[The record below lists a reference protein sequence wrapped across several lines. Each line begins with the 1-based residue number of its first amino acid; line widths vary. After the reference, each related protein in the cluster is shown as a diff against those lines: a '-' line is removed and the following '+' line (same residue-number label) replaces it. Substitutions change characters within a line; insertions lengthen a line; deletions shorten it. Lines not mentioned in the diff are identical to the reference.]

1 MYDVI
6 VVGGG
11 PAGLQAA
18 LTLGRMHQSALLID
32 SGQYRNEAA
41 HRMHNFATNDG
52 TPPADFR
59 AAARKEIAAYETV
72 EIQDT
77 AALAIDRVDG
87 NFTVTLDGGDRVSA
101 ARIVLAT
108 GVRDVLPDI
117 PGLEALWGTVVAHC
131 PFCHGH
137 ELSGRTVAVQGGPS
151 AARAALMLSGIAD
164 RVVVIA
170 DGFELDDSSG
180 KALRAAGVEIRAG
193 RIGSLVPSGEGAR
206 VVLDDG
212 SHEDVDGF
220 FVASAFTQSAPFADD
235 LGLTMLP
242 SGCIEVDEFGRTSL
256 PKVYAAGDLA
266 HLAGLPMPLA
276 SVLSAAAAGLVAAA
290 ACVHDP
296 VADTLGASA

>member
-18 LTLGRMHQSALLID
+18 LTLGRMHKSALLID
-32 SGQYRNEAA
+32 SGQYRNDAA
-41 HRMHNFATNDG
+41 HRMHNFATHDG

-72 EIQDT
+72 EIRDSV
-77 AALAIDRVDG
+77 ALTIDPLDG
-87 NFTVTLDGGDRVSA
+87 KFAVTLDDGEQVQAS
-101 ARIVLAT
+101 RIVLAT
-108 GVRDVLPDI
+108 GVRDVLPAI

-137 ELSGRTVAVQGGPS
+137 ELSDRTVAVQGGPS
-151 AARAALMLSGIAD
+151 AGRIALMLSGIAD
-164 RVVVIA
+164 RVIVVA
-170 DGFELDDSSG
+170 DGFELDDPSG
-180 KALRAAGVEIRAG
+180 EALRAAGVEVRAG
-193 RIGSLVPSGEGAR
+193 KIGSLVPSGHGAR

-220 FVASAFTQSAPFADD
+220 FVASSFTQSARFADD

-242 SGCIEVDEFGRTSL
+242 SGCIEVDELGHTSL
-256 PKVYAAGDLA
+256 PMVYAAGDLA
-266 HLAGLPMPLA
+266 HVAGLPMPLA
-276 SVLSAAAAGLVAAA
+276 SVLSAAAAGQVAAA
-290 ACVHDP
+290 ACVHDR
-296 VADTLGASA
+296 VLAELGTST